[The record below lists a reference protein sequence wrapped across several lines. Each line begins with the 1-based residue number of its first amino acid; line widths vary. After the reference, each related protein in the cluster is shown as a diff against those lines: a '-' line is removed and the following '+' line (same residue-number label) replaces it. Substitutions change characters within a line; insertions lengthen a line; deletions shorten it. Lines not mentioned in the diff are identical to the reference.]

1 VFVHAGLVEKAAVSF
16 GAVLIGTSLAGIAS
30 RSKLTYKA
38 LVLLVLQSILLLLI
52 DAMKQL
58 VVITHDVCGYPRTT
72 DSYNTSR
79 IGCGVMLVQIP
90 LTIAGLF
97 LPKLFL
103 PHLITEPLKRAVKN
117 AWNTRQDDV
126 IGRYCFLSAAV
137 MLLLR
142 SKTMPRDEQG
152 HNGGPTAGFVLAAV
166 CALFALTPSGLREH
180 LFTAAA
186 FLGGK
191 LQRIAKMMCVR

>member
-1 VFVHAGLVEKAAVSF
+1 MRAFIDRLSFQRLRRRSSSQMSAILVDLSLFVMSVFTAAVDDLVGIATRPFVLADHYRILPFEALGVFVHAGLVEKAAVSF

-90 LTIAGLF
+90 LTI
-97 LPKLFL
+97 
-103 PHLITEPLKRAVKN
+103 
-117 AWNTRQDDV
+117 
-126 IGRYCFLSAAV
+126 Y
-137 MLLLR
+137 
-142 SKTMPRDEQG
+142 
-152 HNGGPTAGFVLAAV
+152 FV
-166 CALFALTPSGLREH
+166 F
-180 LFTAAA
+180 F
-186 FLGGK
+186 
-191 LQRIAKMMCVR
+191 